1 MTTEIQRIDSN
12 EILSEVTIHNQ
23 VVYLA
28 GQVPNNDDAD
38 LETQTREVFANIDK
52 LLAQANSDKS
62 KMLSVQVFVK
72 DLADFPVINGLWE
85 AWLKGSPKPVR
96 ATIQAELVNPKW
108 RLEIMVIAAQNA

>member
-62 KMLSVQVFVK
+62 QMLSVQVFVK
-72 DLADFPVINGLWE
+72 DLADFPAFNAVWGQWVADITPP
-85 AWLKGSPKPVR
+85 AR
-96 ATIQAELVNPKW
+96 ATIQANLVNPNW
-108 RLEIMVIAAQNA
+108 LVEVMVVAAKP

>member
-28 GQVPNNDDAD
+28 GQVPNNIDTDTKELA
-38 LETQTREVFANIDK
+38 REVFNIDK
-52 LLAQANSDKS
+52 LLAQANNDKS
-62 KMLSVQVFVK
+62 QMLSVQVFVK

-96 ATIQAELVNPKW
+96 TTIQA
-108 RLEIMVIAAQNA
+108 IG